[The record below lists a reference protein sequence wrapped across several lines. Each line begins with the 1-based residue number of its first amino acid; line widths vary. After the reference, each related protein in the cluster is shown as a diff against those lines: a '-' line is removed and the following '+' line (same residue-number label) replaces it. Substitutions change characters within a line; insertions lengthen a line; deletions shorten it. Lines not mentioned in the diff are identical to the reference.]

1 MTQTQQSMKVE
12 SKAER
17 KARKLS
23 ERQNKLAQSVP
34 VSSSSNRYVACLKWG
49 TKYSPEYVNR
59 LYNMVQRNLTLDYEF
74 VCFTDS
80 SQGIDK
86 NIRVEPLPK
95 MPVVGWWYKPYFFSN
110 DIPLKGTVLF
120 LDLDMVIF
128 RNINELFSY
137 RPGKFCIIRDFNR
150 KFRPNWNYMNSS
162 VFRLESGMFDHLWQ
176 EFKRNP
182 ATHLQKNRGD
192 QDWMYRYVK
201 GHEFWPDEWIRS
213 YKWEMRDRNKLAM
226 IAGKRN
232 FVDIADPVLGAQN
245 KIAVFHGDPNPADCK
260 DPWVVDNWK

>member
-1 MTQTQQSMKVE
+1 MKTYLPTE
-12 SKAER
+12 TKEER
-17 KARKLS
+17 KARKLL
-23 ERQNKLAQSVP
+23 ERQNKLAQIVP
-34 VSSSSNRYVACLKWG
+34 VSSSGNRYVTCLKWG
-49 TKYSPEYVNR
+49 NKYSPEYVNR

-86 NIRVEPLPK
+86 HIRVEPLPK
-95 MPVVGWWYKPYFFSN
+95 MPVIGWWYKPYFFSA
-110 DIPLKGTVLF
+110 DLPLKGTVLF
-120 LDLDMVIF
+120 LDLDMIVF
-128 RNINELFSY
+128 KNINELFSY
-137 RPGKFCIIRDFNR
+137 KQGKFCIIRDFNR

-162 VFRLESGMFDHLWQ
+162 VFRLETGMFDYLW
-176 EFKRNP
+176 EDFKRNP
-182 ATHLQKNRGD
+182 AAHLQKNRGD

-226 IAGKRN
+226 ISGKRN
-232 FVDIADPVLGAQN
+232 FIDIADPIIQSQN

-260 DPWVVDNWK
+260 DPWVVDNWQ